1 MHSRFPFRA
10 PASVLFTFPF
20 PARISLASDT
30 IMPWRI
36 LPRALL
42 LLLALTL
49 LAIESPAASSSKPAK
64 PNIIFIMADDLGYGE
79 LGSYGQQKIKTP
91 NLDRMAREGLRFT
104 RMYAGSTVCAPS
116 RSVLMTGLHTG
127 HTTVRGNAGV
137 KDRSPQTLRSNDVT
151 VAEILKTAGYRTGL
165 IGKWGLG
172 MQDEGHPNLQGFDYF
187 YGYLSQVHAHNH
199 FPDHLWRN
207 RDRVKL
213 SNRIH
218 PMASDGA
225 GYSTNAVEF
234 AGDLFAEEAL
244 DFIEASTNE
253 NSAPFFL
260 YYAPVVP
267 HANNE
272 RKKALGNGMEVPDF
286 GPYANEPWEDALKG
300 HAAMIT
306 RLDADVGRLLQKLKL
321 LGIHRNTLVI
331 FTSDNGPHKEGG
343 QDADFFDPNGPLRGY
358 KRDFTDGGIRVPFIA
373 WWPGKVQPGT
383 AHHIAYFGDMLA
395 TFGELA
401 GADVPKKLDSISI
414 APTLLKP
421 RLQAGRATPAM
432 TRPQPEHHHLYFEFH
447 EGGFSQAVILGGR
460 WKGIR
465 MKRLDAPIEI
475 YDLHTDP
482 GEERNIA
489 DSVPSVVK
497 HVELLFRTERS
508 DSPLWPIKEAPL
520 EKPAA
525 KKPNA

>member
-1 MHSRFPFRA
+1 
-10 PASVLFTFPF
+10 
-20 PARISLASDT
+20 
-30 IMPWRI
+30 MPSRI
-36 LPRALL
+36 LRHSL
-42 LLLALTL
+42 LLLA
-49 LAIESPAASSSKPAK
+49 ACVVFSAESPAASSTR

-79 LGSYGQQKIKTP
+79 LGSYGQRKIKTP

-127 HTTVRGNAGV
+127 HTTVRGNAGA
-137 KDRSPQTLRSNDVT
+137 KDRSPQMLRSNDVT
-151 VAEILKTAGYRTGL
+151 VAEVLKTAGYRTGL

-172 MQDEGHPNLQGFDYF
+172 LEDEGHPNLQGFDYF
-187 YGYLSQVHAHNH
+187 FGYLSQHHAHNH
-199 FPDHLWRN
+199 FPDYLWRN
-207 RDRVKL
+207 REKVKL

-218 PMASDGA
+218 PMGDDGA
-225 GYSTNAVEF
+225 GYATNAVEF

-244 DFIEASTNE
+244 DFIEAATNE

-260 YYAPVVP
+260 YYSPVVP

-272 RKKALGNGMEVPDF
+272 RKKALGNGMEVPDY
-286 GPYANEPWEDALKG
+286 GPYANESWEDALKG
-300 HAAMIT
+300 HAAMVT

-383 AHHIAYFGDMLA
+383 ANHISYFGDMIT
-395 TFGELA
+395 TFAELA

-414 APTLLKP
+414 VPTLLKP
-421 RLQAGRATPAM
+421 RLQAGRATPGM
-432 TRPQPEHHHLYFEFH
+432 TRPQPEHRHLYFEFH

-465 MKRLDAPIEI
+465 MKNLDAPIEI
-475 YDLHTDP
+475 YDLHTDS

-489 DSVPSVVK
+489 DAVPSVVK
-497 HVELLFRTERS
+497 HVELLFRTERT
-508 DSPLWPIKEAPL
+508 DSPLWPIKDPPA

-525 KKPNA
+525 KKRKT

>member
-1 MHSRFPFRA
+1 MFIRW
-10 PASVLFTFPF
+10 
-20 PARISLASDT
+20 RISRSF
-30 IMPWRI
+30 
-36 LPRALL
+36 L
-42 LLLALTL
+42 LLLAVILQSAGML
-49 LAIESPAASSSKPAK
+49 AASSK

-127 HTTVRGNAGV
+127 HTTVRGNAGA
-137 KDRSPQTLRSNDVT
+137 KNRSPQMLRSNDVT
-151 VAEILKTAGYRTGL
+151 VAELFKTAGYRTGL

-172 MQDEGHPNLQGFDYF
+172 LEDEGHPNLQGFDYF
-187 YGYLSQVHAHNH
+187 YGYLSQHHAHNH

-207 RDRVKL
+207 REKVKL

-218 PMASDGA
+218 PMGDDGA
-225 GYSTNAVEF
+225 GYATNAVEF

-244 DFIEASTNE
+244 DFIEAATNE

-260 YYAPVVP
+260 YYSPVVP

-286 GPYANEPWEDALKG
+286 GPYANEEWEDALKG

-383 AHHIAYFGDMLA
+383 ANHVSYFGDMMT
-395 TFGELA
+395 TFAELA
-401 GADVPKKLDSISI
+401 GADAPKKLDSISI
-414 APTLLKP
+414 VPTLLKP

-432 TRPQPEHHHLYFEFH
+432 TRAQPEHRHLYFEFH

-497 HVELLFRTERS
+497 HVELLFRTERT
-508 DSPLWPIKEAPL
+508 DSPLWPVKEAPIKDPPA

-525 KKPNA
+525 KKRKS

>member
-1 MHSRFPFRA
+1 LP
-10 PASVLFTFPF
+10 LDF
-20 PARISLASDT
+20 PAKVDLAPNS
-30 IMPWRI
+30 IMPRTTLHLWLR
-36 LPRALL
+36 LVAALALL
-42 LLLALTL
+42 SL
-49 LAIESPAASSSKPAK
+49 ESAAASSTR

-79 LGSYGQQKIKTP
+79 LGSYGQTKIKTP

-151 VAEILKTAGYRTGL
+151 VAQVLKNAAYRTGL
-165 IGKWGLG
+165 VGKWGLG
-172 MQDEGHPNLQGFDYF
+172 MDDEGHPNLQGFDYF
-187 YGYLSQVHAHNH
+187 YGYLSQIHAHNH
-199 FPDHLWRN
+199 FPDYLWRN
-207 RDRVKL
+207 RERVKL
-213 SNRIH
+213 SNRIQA
-218 PMASDGA
+218 MAADGA
-225 GYSTNAVEF
+225 GYATNAVEF
-234 AGDLFAEEAL
+234 AGDLLAEEAL
-244 DFIEASTNE
+244 DFIEASTNK

-286 GPYANEPWEDALKG
+286 GPYANENWDDALKG

-343 QDADFFDPNGPLRGY
+343 QDPEFFDPNGPLRGY
-358 KRDFTDGGIRVPFIA
+358 KRDFTDGGIRVPFLA

-383 AHHIAYFGDMLA
+383 SSQVTYFGDMMA
-395 TFGELA
+395 TFAELA
-401 GADVPKKLDSISI
+401 GAEGPKHLDSISI
-414 APTLLKP
+414 GPTLLKP
-421 RLQAGRATPAM
+421 RLQAGRATPPMA
-432 TRPQPEHHHLYFEFH
+432 RPQEEHRHLYFEFH
-447 EGGFSQAVILGGR
+447 EGGFSQAVLLGGR

-465 MKRLDAPIEI
+465 MKRLDAPIEV

-482 GEERNIA
+482 GEERNIS
-489 DSVPSVVK
+489 DSVPSVVR
-497 HVELLFRTERS
+497 HVELLFRTERI
-508 DSPLWPIKEAPL
+508 DSELWPIKEAPV
-520 EKPAA
+520 EKPAGKNPDA
-525 KKPNA
+525 